1 MRIEAVVA
9 ELGNLA
15 VGEPFAQTRPGRNFE
30 LMGPFGRVVVA
41 ERTEECDFGNSQD
54 VQEQ

>member
-1 MRIEAVVA
+1 MRIEDVVA
-9 ELGNLA
+9 ELSNLA

-54 VQEQ
+54 VLEQ